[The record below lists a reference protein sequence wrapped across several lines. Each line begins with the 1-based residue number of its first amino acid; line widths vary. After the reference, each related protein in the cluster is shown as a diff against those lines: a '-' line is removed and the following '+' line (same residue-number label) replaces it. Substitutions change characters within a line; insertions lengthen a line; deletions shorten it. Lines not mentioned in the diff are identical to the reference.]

1 MKQGTLLKVKRWV
14 VSLLLTTLPFTM
26 MAQGSRTVHGN
37 VTDEQGEPLIGVT
50 VMAVGSQQGAVTDFD
65 GNYTITVGDGVR
77 QLQFSYV
84 GYEKQTVDIA
94 SSTHNIVL
102 TGDNQLK
109 EVVVI
114 GYGVQKKTDLTG
126 AISSV
131 GEKDFNHGVI
141 TSPEQLVNGKIS
153 GVQITNGG
161 GSPTAGATIRI
172 RGGASLNASN
182 DPLIVIDGVPMEIG
196 QGITGSGNP
205 LCFFNSHIRQPC
217 L

>member
-1 MKQGTLLKVKRWV
+1 M
-14 VSLLLTTLPFTM
+14 
-26 MAQGSRTVHGN
+26 
-37 VTDEQGEPLIGVT
+37 
-50 VMAVGSQQGAVTDFD
+50 
-65 GNYTITVGDGVR
+65 
-77 QLQFSYV
+77 
-84 GYEKQTVDIA
+84 
-94 SSTHNIVL
+94 
-102 TGDNQLK
+102 
-109 EVVVI
+109 
-114 GYGVQKKTDLTG
+114 QKKTDLTG

-196 QGITGSGNP
+196 QSITGSGNP
-205 LCFFNSHIRQPC
+205 LSLINPNDIETMTVLKDASSTAIYGSRASNGVILITTKKGIKGNKPKITFSTTNSLATVAKTVDMMSLSEMQQVVAKYGTARQKGVAGI
-217 L
+217 LDSEEAQAWHD